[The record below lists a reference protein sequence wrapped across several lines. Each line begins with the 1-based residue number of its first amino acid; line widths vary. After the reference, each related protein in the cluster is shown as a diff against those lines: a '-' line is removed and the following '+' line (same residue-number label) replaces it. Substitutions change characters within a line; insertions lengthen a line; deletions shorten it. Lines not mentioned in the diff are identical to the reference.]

1 MIVTLNNGT
10 VVEVLDGNNKL
21 TPTMF
26 FTKEQFECAQ
36 RMLWLVQ
43 ETTKKILT
51 KQQRNFYPHTEDWKT
66 MKIQVIKLLRT
77 KFSLGL
83 AEAKALYETAEMKP
97 YEEYTPSNLPDQEK
111 VW

>member
-1 MIVTLNNGT
+1 MIVTLQSGT
-10 VVEVLDGNNKL
+10 VVEVLDGNTKL
-21 TPTMF
+21 TPTKF

-43 ETTKKILT
+43 ETARKILMEH
-51 KQQRNFYPHTEDWKT
+51 KLDYYPHNESWKR
-66 MKIQVIKLLRT
+66 MKIPVIKLLKN
-77 KFSLGL
+77 KFNLGL
-83 AEAKALYETAEMKP
+83 ADAKALYETAEMRP